1 MKKMKVYLAKSNKAN
16 PDVVARVRQTL
27 SNYNLEI
34 VEFKGGTYTHKPLL
48 ECDQMVIVPAEV
60 DVCEDF
66 TVIGKGLYEQ
76 IEAFSRKSLHNSDNI
91 IVITSD
97 DCDTSMVEGTAEIDE
112 DDYVNYAELH
122 LSEDGC
128 SLKEVLDDI
137 VRDYYMDSDE
147 PIYASESTSVRKT
160 NSNYYLLIGK
170 KF

>member
-1 MKKMKVYLAKSNKAN
+1 MKKMKVYLAKSNRAN
-16 PDVVARVRQTL
+16 PEVVARVRQTL

-34 VEFKGGTYTHKPLL
+34 VEFKGGTYSHKPLL
-48 ECDQMVIVPAEV
+48 ECDQMVIVPEEV

-66 TVIGKGLYEQ
+66 TTIGKGLYEQ
-76 IEAFSRKSLHNSDNI
+76 IEAFSRKCLHNSDNI

-97 DCDTSMVEGTAEIDE
+97 DCGTSMIENTVEIDE
-112 DDYVNYAELH
+112 DDYVNYAELY

-128 SLKEVLDDI
+128 SLKEILDDI

-170 KF
+170 NF

>member
-137 VRDYYMDSDE
+137 VRDYYIDSDE
-147 PIYASESTSVRKT
+147 PIYASESTSVSKT

-170 KF
+170 NF